1 MANHSV
7 KAVSSTP
14 VLLSPVPAHSGA
26 DVIIQNNSA
35 VDIFIGADDVTTTS
49 YGFKLAANAA
59 ISLRLSG
66 RDTIYA
72 VSDSATTVNVL
83 TVGLA

>member
-7 KAVSSTP
+7 KTVSSTP
-14 VLLSPVPAHSGA
+14 VLLSPTPAHSGA
-26 DVIIQNNSA
+26 DVVIQNNSS
-35 VDIFIGADDVTTTS
+35 VDIFIGGSNVTVS
-49 YGFKLAANAA
+49 EYGFKLAANAA

-72 VSDSATTVNVL
+72 VANSTATVNVL

>member
-7 KAVSSTP
+7 KTVSVTP
-14 VLLSPVPAHSGA
+14 VLLSPTPAHSGA
-26 DVIIQNNSA
+26 DVIIQNNSSA
-35 VDIFIGADDVTTTS
+35 DVFIGAEDVTVST
-49 YGFKLAANAA
+49 YGFKLAPNAA

-72 VSDSATTVNVL
+72 VSASSVTVNVL